1 MTARSKGDSEVIAKV
16 TDSVMDMG
24 PGPRA
29 HEGPRAQNR
38 ARGTLGPPGPP
49 QGPPGPPKGPPGPP
63 KGPQAQNG
71 VVGPV
76 LEMDCCYSGEGGVGP
91 VLEMDCCYFGEG
103 RVGPVLEMDCCY
115 SVAGAA
121 LDCCYFRM

>member
-1 MTARSKGDSEVIAKV
+1 MHNASKMSQIDKHSCGVAASCKAAHP
-16 TDSVMDMG
+16 G
-24 PGPRA
+24 GPR
-29 HEGPRAQNR
+29 
-38 ARGTLGPPGPP
+38 PP
-49 QGPPGPPKGPPGPP
+49 QGSPGPP

-76 LEMDCCYSGEGGVGP
+76 LEMDCCYSGEGRVGP

-103 RVGPVLEMDCCY
+103 VVGPVLEMDCCY